1 MDENKYPRFIP
12 AVDLNWRGVLKG
24 ITKAADPYQPLY
36 EAFTNS
42 LEAIELRKSKG
53 DHFSPSIFVDLFFN
67 PDMDGKNTELVKLVV
82 TDNGIGF
89 DDVNFKRLQVF
100 KDESKGFS
108 NRGSGRL
115 QLLHSFTKAQYE
127 STVTVR

>member
-24 ITKAADPYQPLY
+24 VTKATDPYQPLF

-89 DDVNFKRLQVF
+89 DDVNFKRLQV
-100 KDESKGFS
+100 
-108 NRGSGRL
+108 L
-115 QLLHSFTKAQYE
+115 A
-127 STVTVR
+127 